1 MSSPS
6 CNTCSFQH
14 TEICPQQFGNTL
26 CEKYLA
32 RTEKVHQPPREERHP
47 KPWSREKS
55 QVSIYYPK
63 PVDKRLVRLQ
73 NGQKLFYEHGG
84 EIKEGIVFKISQ
96 DTFWFMTEGEKRELD
111 YAVVGHQLFFTRKG
125 ASMKNHK

>member
-32 RTEKVHQPPREERHP
+32 RKENVHQPPREERHP
-47 KPWSREKS
+47 KRWNHEKTRI
-55 QVSIYYPK
+55 SIYSPK
-63 PVDKRLVRLQ
+63 QPDTRPVKLQ
-73 NGQKLFYEHGG
+73 NGQKLYYEDGG
-84 EIKEGIVFKISQ
+84 KIKEGLVFKITQ
-96 DTFWFMTEGEKRELD
+96 YTFWFMTEGEKRELD
-111 YAVVGHQLFFTRKG
+111 YAIVGEQLFFTRTG
-125 ASMKNHK
+125 AEMKKRR

>member
-14 TEICPQQFGNTL
+14 TENCPQQFGSTL

-32 RTEKVHQPPREERHP
+32 RKEKVHQPPRGERHP
-47 KPWSREKS
+47 KPWNHEKTRI
-55 QVSIYYPK
+55 SIYSPK
-63 PVDKRLVRLQ
+63 QPDTRPVKLQ
-73 NGQKLFYEHGG
+73 NGQKLYYEDGG
-84 EIKEGIVFKISQ
+84 EIKEGLVFKITQ

-111 YAVVGHQLFFTRKG
+111 YAVVGEQLFFTRKG
-125 ASMKNHK
+125 AEMKKHR

>member
-14 TEICPQQFGNTL
+14 TENCPQQFGNTL

-47 KPWSREKS
+47 KRWNHEKTRI
-55 QVSIYYPK
+55 SIYSPK
-63 PVDKRLVRLQ
+63 QPDTRPVKLQ
-73 NGQKLFYEHGG
+73 NGQKLYYEDGG
-84 EIKEGIVFKISQ
+84 KIKEGLVFKITQ
-96 DTFWFMTEGEKRELD
+96 YTFWFMTEGEKRELD
-111 YAVVGHQLFFTRKG
+111 YAIVGEQLFFTRKG
-125 ASMKNHK
+125 AEMKKHR

>member
-14 TEICPQQFGNTL
+14 TEVCPQQFANTP

-32 RTEKVHQPPREERHP
+32 HIEKVHQAPREERPPKRWSGAKRHISIYSP
-47 KPWSREKS
+47 KPA
-55 QVSIYYPK
+55 
-63 PVDKRLVRLQ
+63 DTRLVKLQ

-111 YAVVGHQLFFTRKG
+111 YAVVGHQLFFTRRG
-125 ASMKNHK
+125 AGMKKHV

>member
-6 CNTCSFQH
+6 CNICAFQH
-14 TEICPQQFGNTL
+14 TENCPQQFLNTP

-32 RTEKVHQPPREERHP
+32 RIEKAHQAPREERHP

-111 YAVVGHQLFFTRKG
+111 YALVGQQLFFTRKG
-125 ASMKNHK
+125 AGMKKHE

>member
-14 TEICPQQFGNTL
+14 TENCPQQFGNTL

-47 KPWSREKS
+47 KRWNHEKTRIR
-55 QVSIYYPK
+55 IYSPK
-63 PVDKRLVRLQ
+63 QPDTRPVKLQ
-73 NGQKLFYEHGG
+73 NGQKLYYEDGG
-84 EIKEGIVFKISQ
+84 KIKEGLVFKITQ

-111 YAVVGHQLFFTRKG
+111 YAIVGEQLFFTRKG
-125 ASMKNHK
+125 AEMKKHR

>member
-14 TEICPQQFGNTL
+14 TENCPQQFGNTL

-47 KPWSREKS
+47 KRWNHEKTRI
-55 QVSIYYPK
+55 SIYSPK
-63 PVDKRLVRLQ
+63 QPDTRPVKLQ
-73 NGQKLFYEHGG
+73 NGQKLYYEDGG
-84 EIKEGIVFKISQ
+84 AVKEGLVFKITQ

-111 YAVVGHQLFFTRKG
+111 YAVVGEQLFFTRKG
-125 ASMKNHK
+125 AEMKKHR

>member
-14 TEICPQQFGNTL
+14 TENCPQQFGSTL

-32 RTEKVHQPPREERHP
+32 RKEKVHQPPRGERHP
-47 KPWSREKS
+47 KPWNHEKTRI
-55 QVSIYYPK
+55 SIYSPK
-63 PVDKRLVRLQ
+63 QPDTRPVKLQ
-73 NGQKLFYEHGG
+73 NGQKLYYEDGG
-84 EIKEGIVFKISQ
+84 AVKEGLVFKITQ

-111 YAVVGHQLFFTRKG
+111 YAVVGEQLFFTRKG
-125 ASMKNHK
+125 AEMKKHR

>member
-14 TEICPQQFGNTL
+14 TENCPQQFGNTL

-47 KPWSREKS
+47 KRWNHEKTRI
-55 QVSIYYPK
+55 SIYSPK
-63 PVDKRLVRLQ
+63 QPDTRPVKLQ
-73 NGQKLFYEHGG
+73 NGQKLYYEDGG
-84 EIKEGIVFKISQ
+84 KIKEGLVFKITQ

-111 YAVVGHQLFFTRKG
+111 YAIVGEQLFFTRKG
-125 ASMKNHK
+125 AEMKKHR

>member
-1 MSSPS
+1 MSLPS

-14 TEICPQQFGNTL
+14 TDICPQQFSDTP
-26 CEKYLA
+26 CEKYLE
-32 RTEKVHQPPREERHP
+32 RIEKVHQAPREERHP
-47 KPWSREKS
+47 KRWNGEKR
-55 QVSIYYPK
+55 QISIYSPK
-63 PVDKRLVRLQ
+63 PVDTRLVKLH

-125 ASMKNHK
+125 AGMKKHV

>member
-14 TEICPQQFGNTL
+14 TENCPQQFGSTL

-32 RTEKVHQPPREERHP
+32 RKEKVHQPPRGERHP
-47 KPWSREKS
+47 KPWNHEKTRI
-55 QVSIYYPK
+55 SIYSPK
-63 PVDKRLVRLQ
+63 QPDTRPVKLQ
-73 NGQKLFYEHGG
+73 NGQKLYYEDGG
-84 EIKEGIVFKISQ
+84 EIKEGLVFKISQ

-111 YAVVGHQLFFTRKG
+111 YAVVGEQLFFTRKG
-125 ASMKNHK
+125 AEMKKHR

>member
-14 TEICPQQFGNTL
+14 TENCPQQFGNTL

-47 KPWSREKS
+47 KRWNHEKTRI
-55 QVSIYYPK
+55 SIYSPK
-63 PVDKRLVRLQ
+63 QPDTRPVKLQ
-73 NGQKLFYEHGG
+73 NGQKLYYEDGG
-84 EIKEGIVFKISQ
+84 KIKEGLVFKITQ

-111 YAVVGHQLFFTRKG
+111 YAIVG
-125 ASMKNHK
+125 AEMKKRR

>member
-1 MSSPS
+1 MT
-6 CNTCSFQH
+6 NGRA
-14 TEICPQQFGNTL
+14 E
-26 CEKYLA
+26 YA
-32 RTEKVHQPPREERHP
+32 VERKHRVKKDTQNDGP
-47 KPWSREKS
+47 GKKHI
-55 QVSIYYPK
+55 SIYSPK
-63 PVDKRLVRLQ
+63 PVDTRLVKLQ

>member
-6 CNTCSFQH
+6 CNTCTFQY
-14 TEICPQQFGNTL
+14 TENCPQQFSNTP

-32 RTEKVHQPPREERHP
+32 HIEKVHQAPREERHS
-47 KPWSREKS
+47 KPWKREKS
-55 QVSIYYPK
+55 QVSIYSPK
-63 PVDKRLVRLQ
+63 RVDKRLVKLQ

-111 YAVVGHQLFFTRKG
+111 YAVVGHQLFFTRKVAG
-125 ASMKNHK
+125 MKKHE

>member
-14 TEICPQQFGNTL
+14 TENCPQQFGSTL

-32 RTEKVHQPPREERHP
+32 RKEKVHQPPREVRHP
-47 KPWSREKS
+47 KPWNHEKTRI
-55 QVSIYYPK
+55 SIYSPK
-63 PVDKRLVRLQ
+63 MPDTRSVKLQ
-73 NGQKLFYEHGG
+73 NGQKLYYEEGG
-84 EIKEGIVFKISQ
+84 DIKEGLVFKISQ

-111 YAVVGHQLFFTRKG
+111 YAIVGELLFFTRKG
-125 ASMKNHK
+125 AEMKKHR